1 MSCMYY
7 ERITNMSIKIDS
19 NVKLPS
25 SSYGIGIGKYPWHEM
40 NSGDSFFIAEAKT
53 RPATP
58 LFKTQ
63 SRVCVENGV
72 KGIRVW
78 KV

>member
-1 MSCMYY
+1 MSCMYI
-7 ERITNMSIKIDS
+7 ERRTKMSIKIDS
-19 NVKLPS
+19 NVKIPS
-25 SSYGIGIGKYPWHEM
+25 SSYGVGIGKYPWHNM
-40 NSGDSFFIAEAKT
+40 KPGDSFFVPEAKT

-58 LFKTQ
+58 LFKTK
-63 SRVCVENGV
+63 SRVCVENNV